1 MRTKSYAS
9 IYLEKK
15 ADDSIYG
22 GPTLCQEHTDRLITT
37 LSSVRKDKNVSVPR
51 GGGGGWG

>member
-22 GPTLCQEHTDRLITT
+22 GPTLCQELMNRLITT